1 MESKIKTKLILD
13 LQLELDDAKDLRIQL
28 GKVLDQEENKDDP
41 FLYNLRNLK
50 RSLESSLDERNLY

>member
-1 MESKIKTKLILD
+1 MKSKIKTKLILD
-13 LQLELDDAKDLRIQL
+13 LQLELDDAKDLRSQL